1 MPPDLGDDPT
11 DDRPPAA
18 IVGGSQSTRAPRGGV
33 RPLIV
38 VGFDGSEGAAR
49 AIAATTTL
57 MAGADA
63 LVVCIYRSVLAAAGA
78 ALLGAPAEMV
88 RGGARAL
95 DAQRRAEAE
104 QTAERGAALAAAG
117 GCASQGL
124 ALAATGPVW
133 AAIDHLAEQHQAAAL
148 VVGARGLSGLSRL
161 VLGSVSSG
169 LVHHATRPV
178 LVVPDTHPARRPD
191 SDTTDHAPGR
201 TLAGVLDRR
210 APHA

>member
-11 DDRPPAA
+11 DDRPPAG
-18 IVGGSQSTRAPRGGV
+18 IVGGSRSTRARQGGV
-33 RPLIV
+33 RPLVV

-57 MAGADA
+57 MAGAEA
-63 LVVCIYRSVLAAAGA
+63 LVVCVYRSVLAAAGA

-117 GCASQGL
+117 GCASQAL
-124 ALAATGPVW
+124 ALAATGAVW

-178 LVVPDTHPARRPD
+178 LVVPDPHPARRPD
-191 SDTTDHAPGR
+191 GDTTDHAPGR
-201 TLAGVLDRR
+201 TLAGVLDRQAPR
-210 APHA
+210 A

>member
-1 MPPDLGDDPT
+1 MPPDLGYDPT

-18 IVGGSQSTRAPRGGV
+18 IVGGSQSTRTPRGGV

-63 LVVCIYRSVLAAAGA
+63 LVVCVYRSVLAAAGA

-117 GCASQGL
+117 GCAGAAL
-124 ALAATGPVW
+124 ALAATGAVW
-133 AAIDHLAEQHQAAAL
+133 AAIDHLAERHEAAAI
-148 VVGARGLSGLSRL
+148 VVGARGQSGLSRL

-169 LVHHATRPV
+169 LLHHATRPV
-178 LVVPDTHPARRPD
+178 LVVRDAHTARP
-191 SDTTDHAPGR
+191 APGG
-201 TLAGVLDRR
+201 TLAGALDR
-210 APHA
+210 HAR